1 MSSTTQEDV
10 TADMA
15 ERILDA
21 DFKNIIR
28 KVATGK
34 TLTTAERA
42 RVQSRASGCTDS
54 TAYAKTVV
62 ELANLLG
69 VTRRTISTWQKM
81 DGAPK
86 TLSNGSFPVPE
97 WREFVRV
104 RGLKTHQPVT
114 TNDEALKSRK
124 LLAEVEERELKVGIK
139 KGEYILLAEVR
150 RDWLTQVGRAI
161 ALMRAKFENEL
172 PPILSGMDAQGIREE
187 CAQAIDE
194 VCNVLHT
201 GGGNTP

>member
-1 MSSTTQEDV
+1 MSSTKQEDV
-10 TADMA
+10 TAEMA

-21 DFKNIIR
+21 EFRNVVK
-28 KVATGK
+28 KVAAGK
-34 TLTTAERA
+34 TLTVAERA
-42 RVQSRASGCTDS
+42 RVQARASGCTDS

-86 TLSNGSFPVPE
+86 TLANGSFPVPE
-97 WREFVRV
+97 WREFVRI
-104 RGLKTHQPVT
+104 RGLKTNQPVT

-124 LLAEVEERELKVGIK
+124 LLAEVEERELKVGIR
-139 KGEYILLAEVR
+139 KGEFILLADVR

-161 ALMRAKFENEL
+161 ALLRAKFENEL
-172 PPILSGMDAQGIREE
+172 PPILSGMDAQDIREE
-187 CAQAIDE
+187 CAKAIDE
-194 VCNVLHT
+194 ICKVLHT